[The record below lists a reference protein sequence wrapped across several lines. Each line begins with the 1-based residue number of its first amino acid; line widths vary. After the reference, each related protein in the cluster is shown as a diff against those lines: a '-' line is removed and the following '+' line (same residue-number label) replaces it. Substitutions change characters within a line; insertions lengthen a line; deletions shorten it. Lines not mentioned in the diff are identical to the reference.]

1 MEMGYYGN
9 DGFIVGWDIDVIFLG
24 VPNWV
29 IDGFFK
35 KIFFNFGL
43 KGVME
48 KCVFFFLVYLFF
60 GGFFIKKRDMRDNLR
75 KRIFTLFLMR
85 FDG

>member
-9 DGFIVGWDIDVIFLG
+9 DDFIVGWDIDVIFLG

-29 IDGFFK
+29 IDGLFK

-48 KCVFFFLVYLFF
+48 KCVFFSLYTCFL
-60 GGFFIKKRDMRDNLR
+60 GD
-75 KRIFTLFLMR
+75 FL
-85 FDG
+85 

>member
-1 MEMGYYGN
+1 MGYYGN
-9 DGFIVGWDIDVIFLG
+9 HGFIVAWDIGVIFLG
-24 VPNWV
+24 IPNWV
-29 IDGFFK
+29 IDGFLK

-43 KGVME
+43 KDVME
-48 KCVFFFLVYLFF
+48 KCVFFFLVYLFL
-60 GGFFIKKRDMRDNLR
+60 GGFFIKKRGMRDNLR